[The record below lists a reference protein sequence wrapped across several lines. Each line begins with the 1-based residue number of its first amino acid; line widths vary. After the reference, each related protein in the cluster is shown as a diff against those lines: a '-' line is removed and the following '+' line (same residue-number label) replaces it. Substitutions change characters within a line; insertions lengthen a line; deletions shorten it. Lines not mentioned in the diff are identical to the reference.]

1 VDARQQLE
9 QLRLGRRLVSRRQL
23 VKRQPE
29 RRYALAQVGVVRD
42 DERRAALELA
52 LLEAPQEVEQAVA
65 VAGDEDRDPF
75 LRVRAGET
83 PVHLEALGELRE
95 IGRGVLRELG
105 LDPEE
110 EAIAG

>member
-1 VDARQQLE
+1 GQEGMMDVDRGRRHPVEGLGREDLHVAREDDEVDARQQLE

-52 LLEAPQEVEQAVA
+52 LLEPPQEVEQAVA
-65 VAGDEDRDPF
+65 VA
-75 LRVRAGET
+75 
-83 PVHLEALGELRE
+83 
-95 IGRGVLRELG
+95 
-105 LDPEE
+105 
-110 EAIAG
+110 